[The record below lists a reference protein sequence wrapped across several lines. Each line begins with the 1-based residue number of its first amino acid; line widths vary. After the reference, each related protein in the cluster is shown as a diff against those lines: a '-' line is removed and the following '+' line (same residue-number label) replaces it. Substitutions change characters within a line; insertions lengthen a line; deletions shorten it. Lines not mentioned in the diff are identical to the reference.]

1 MRRSE
6 TQRRRPQ
13 PVICRIALP
22 SASAAPVSRDQT
34 PAQASASRAVGTAA
48 AWTSGHSRRAI
59 TGMTRA
65 WNLVPAEAR
74 SPTTSDHT
82 CASHKTSIDTNV
94 LPVKVRAS
102 APASNVA
109 PTTDATRNDP
119 YTAAQLRSLL
129 LLRLTLDIAAK
140 R

>member
-1 MRRSE
+1 
-6 TQRRRPQ
+6 
-13 PVICRIALP
+13 
-22 SASAAPVSRDQT
+22 
-34 PAQASASRAVGTAA
+34 
-48 AWTSGHSRRAI
+48 
-59 TGMTRA
+59 MTRA
-65 WNLVPAEAR
+65 WNLVPAETR